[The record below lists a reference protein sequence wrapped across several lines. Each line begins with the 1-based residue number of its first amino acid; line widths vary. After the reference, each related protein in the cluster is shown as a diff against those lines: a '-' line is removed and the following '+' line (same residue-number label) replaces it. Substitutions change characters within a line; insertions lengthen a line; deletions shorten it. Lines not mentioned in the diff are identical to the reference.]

1 MGAPLVCV
9 MSGLVPASDTLGGA
23 TEGHDSRG
31 RKPPKIFSGG
41 GMRPLIVDLVPLFER
56 AHDAIVDVEF
66 RLTSALKQAVETGAI
81 FDLVI
86 MPRHYAPARS

>member
-1 MGAPLVCV
+1 
-9 MSGLVPASDTLGGA
+9 
-23 TEGHDSRG
+23 
-31 RKPPKIFSGG
+31 
-41 GMRPLIVDLVPLFER
+41 MRPLIVDLVPLFER
-56 AHDAIVDVEF
+56 AHDAIVDVET